1 MSFAFTCLIVPTFS
15 CSISTTILLC
25 KTCSSEKTAAKL
37 LTGPNGN
44 RAWAELKISFH
55 SRFVF
60 SDILAVICSEEMK
73 IYFFNWDSL

>member
-1 MSFAFTCLIVPTFS
+1 
-15 CSISTTILLC
+15 
-25 KTCSSEKTAAKL
+25 L